1 MDLMR
6 SVSTMALAIGASLA
20 MGTGVPAHATQTVS
34 FNLNAPTSSSSG
46 AFDSEG
52 VNQLALPNL
61 SMSQIK
67 HLRPSNL

>member
-1 MDLMR
+1 MTPPTVLKTADL
-6 SVSTMALAIGASLA
+6 
-20 MGTGVPAHATQTVS
+20 
-34 FNLNAPTSSSSG
+34 
-46 AFDSEG
+46 SEG